1 MDPAWVGDQLAGTGS
16 RRRLRIVL
24 AIAIIFVTSLGVRLL
39 CWNDVRFEARK
50 VQSGV
55 TSNYKHLAH
64 LLRENGAGSFFDP
77 ESTTSDPY
85 LLGHPPG
92 YPIFLAVVFSFFGE
106 ADAAIQIV
114 QLFADSVAAV
124 LIFLIAVKLFPF
136 GCAAIAGAMAAISPQ
151 FSWNSALL
159 LPDTLA
165 VLPVL
170 LAILLV
176 VHASQPRAM
185 LNMFAAG
192 ALIGVSCWLRANTLL
207 FAPFLLLAIP
217 LLFRK
222 GLRISTGLSLLAG
235 TFLVIAPLTIRNAIV
250 FNHFIPVSL
259 GAGQT
264 LIEGIADYDEQ
275 KRFALPETDI
285 ELIQEEAA
293 KTGNAE
299 YAKSLFSPDG
309 IERDRARL
317 KRGFEVIRANPFWF
331 AGVMAQRAGSMVR
344 LERTPVTST
353 APIAEGWLR
362 FPRLAVRLVQKLF
375 ITALLLPLVAIGLV
389 VLSRARQWRALCLL
403 LIVPCYYFCV
413 QSALHTEYR
422 YVIAVDCFLFILA
435 AIALYDITLTAK
447 RSWASSRRQPIV

>member
-1 MDPAWVGDQLAGTGS
+1 MDLPWSEDQLADKET
-16 RRRLRIVL
+16 RRRLLIVV
-24 AIAIIFVTSLGVRLL
+24 AIAFIFVTSLGVRLL

-55 TSNYKHLAH
+55 SSNYKHLAH

-77 ESTTSDPY
+77 ASATSNPG

-106 ADAAIQIV
+106 SDVAIQIV

-124 LIFLIAVKLFPF
+124 LIFLIAVRFFPLS
-136 GCAAIAGAMAAISPQ
+136 CASIAGAMAAISPQ
-151 FSWNSALL
+151 FSWNSVLL
-159 LPDTLA
+159 LPDTLT

-170 LAILLV
+170 LAILLLV
-176 VHASQPRAM
+176 RASEPRTI
-185 LNMFAAG
+185 LHMFVAG
-192 ALIGVSCWLRANTLL
+192 GLIGVSCWLRANSLL
-207 FAPFLLLAIP
+207 LAPFLLLTIP
-217 LLFRK
+217 LLFKKKR
-222 GLRISTGLSLLAG
+222 RIYAALSLLAG
-235 TFLVIAPLTIRNAIV
+235 TVLVIAPLTIRNALV

-275 KRFALPETDI
+275 NRFGLPETDI

-293 KTGNAE
+293 RTGNAE

-309 IERDRARL
+309 VERDRARL
-317 KRGFEVIRANPFWF
+317 KRGFEVIRAHPFWF
-331 AGVMAQRAGSMVR
+331 AGVMAQRASSMVR

-353 APIAEGWLR
+353 APIAEGWLHY
-362 FPRLAVRLVQKLF
+362 PRLAVRLVQKLF

-389 VLSRARQWRALCLL
+389 VLSRARQWRAICVLL
-403 LIVPCYYFCV
+403 VVPCYYFCV
-413 QSALHTEYR
+413 QSVLHTEYR
-422 YVIAVDCFLFILA
+422 YVIVVDCFLFILA
-435 AIALYDITLTAK
+435 AIALHDIALTAM
-447 RSWASSRRQPIV
+447 RSWASARRQPIV

>member
-1 MDPAWVGDQLAGTGS
+1 M
-16 RRRLRIVL
+16 
-24 AIAIIFVTSLGVRLL
+24 
-39 CWNDVRFEARK
+39 
-50 VQSGV
+50 
-55 TSNYKHLAH
+55 
-64 LLRENGAGSFFDP
+64 LRENGAGSFFDP
-77 ESTTSDPY
+77 ASTTSDPY

-92 YPIFLAVVFSFFGE
+92 YPIFLAVVVRFFGE
-106 ADAAIQIV
+106 SDAAIQIV

-124 LIFLIAVKLFPF
+124 LIFLIAVRLFPF
-136 GCAAIAGAMAAISPQ
+136 GCASIAGAMAAISPQ
-151 FSWNSALL
+151 FSWNSVLL
-159 LPDTLA
+159 LPDTLT

-176 VHASQPRAM
+176 VHACETRAM
-185 LNMFAAG
+185 LYMFAAG

-207 FAPFLLLAIP
+207 LAPFLLLAIP
-217 LLFRK
+217 LLFKKERRIHM
-222 GLRISTGLSLLAG
+222 GLFLLAG
-235 TFLVIAPLTIRNAIV
+235 TVLVIAPLIIRNALV

-275 KRFALPETDI
+275 NRFGLPETDI

-293 KTGNAE
+293 RTGNAE

-317 KRGFEVIRANPFWF
+317 KRGFEVIRAHPFWF
-331 AGVMAQRAGSMVR
+331 AGVMAQRASLMVR

-353 APIAEGWLR
+353 APIADGWLHY
-362 FPRLAVRLVQKLF
+362 PRRAVRLVQKLF
-375 ITALLLPLVAIGLV
+375 ITALVLPLVAIGLV
-389 VLSRARQWRALCLL
+389 VLLRARQWRTLCVL
-403 LIVPCYYFCV
+403 LIVPCYYFCM

-435 AIALYDITLTAK
+435 AIALYDITLAAK
-447 RSWASSRRQPIV
+447 RSWASAKS